1 MFTCV
6 VTNNFKRCASG
17 WSGSRCSVRTQQQRN
32 PPKQNNPSP
41 KIETKSPVVEPPMEG
56 PQLHV
61 FDVQT
66 DRVTIG
72 VPQRS
77 RNYRLTVLGVSDL
90 SDATASQTWKT
101 LSQDTIFPPENL
113 HEVKSLDPGTKYK
126 ICLGSLDEAEDFLC
140 CRVETEAAITTAS
153 SKVEEKTEK
162 AVEKVEEDRRVP
174 HVNEIKSSTLEAP
187 RTTTL
192 RLQTTTNWRE
202 RTRTTNNRP
211 KVQSKTTKED
221 EDTSMMYPLLGAGLA
236 AFVILVLGL
245 MLFLCQ
251 HNKRKLE
258 RGMGEIEEHGGG
270 HRYSSSIKYTARPQ
284 QQYNDMYETS
294 EMIST
299 QQQYN
304 FQPSNGVAYTQ
315 VPTFQ
320 QNQGKYL
327 ENYDGGSSLARSNVS
342 RGSSQK
348 RYSPASL
355 PFSSNQF
362 STGVSPQEQ
371 MTSQRMLVQQGSP
384 RNVVTMP
391 TSSNHGNGCVSSN
404 LVQYRS
410 APGVGHPFN
419 QNTVSSSSSSGHH
432 SNRSRT
438 LATNQHHHHDNRRS
452 YGSNYG
458 VIYDTGHYPQLIPT
472 NERTISE
479 HVTATPVM

>member
-1 MFTCV
+1 
-6 VTNNFKRCASG
+6 
-17 WSGSRCSVRTQQQRN
+17 
-32 PPKQNNPSP
+32 
-41 KIETKSPVVEPPMEG
+41 MEG

-101 LSQDTIFPPENL
+101 LSQDTIFPPENS
-113 HEVKSLDPGTKYK
+113 HEVDNLEPGTKYK

-140 CRVETEAAITTAS
+140 CRVETEEVITTAS

-162 AVEKVEEDRRVP
+162 VVEQVGDDHKVP
-174 HVNEIKSSTLEAP
+174 YVNEIKSSTLEVAK
-187 RTTTL
+187 TTTL
-192 RLQTTTNWRE
+192 RPITTTSWRE
-202 RTRTTNNRP
+202 RTRTSNNQP
-211 KVQSKTTKED
+211 KVQSKNTKEEE
-221 EDTSMMYPLLGAGLA
+221 EDTPMMYPLLGAGLA
-236 AFVILVLGL
+236 AFVILILGL

-258 RGMGEIEEHGGG
+258 RGMGEMEECNGG

-284 QQYNDMYETS
+284 QQYNEMYETS
-294 EMIST
+294 EMIPT
-299 QQQYN
+299 REQYGG
-304 FQPSNGVAYTQ
+304 FPGNGVAYTQ

-320 QNQGKYL
+320 QNQGKYPD
-327 ENYDGGSSLARSNVS
+327 NYDNESSLARSNAS

-362 STGVSPQEQ
+362 STGVNPQEHV
-371 MTSQRMLVQQGSP
+371 TSQRMLVQQGST

-438 LATNQHHHHDNRRS
+438 LATNQQHHHHDNRRS

-458 VIYDTGHYPQLIPT
+458 VIYDTGHYPHLIPT